1 MLLFILYK
9 DLNANP
15 LQIGIFLAANPIVAL
30 FSVYWSFAVHRRGD
44 RLRANI
50 IWATILGYLPFF
62 FVPIFDNAWYLIGTS
77 ACFMLFDRGVRPAW
91 MELLKRNISTDDRQ
105 HALSY
110 GSIFSYIG
118 GGGFPLLMGWFL
130 DHREGSWVWMLPIT
144 AFVGTLSAWL
154 QLNLATA
161 KKLHDEVV
169 TEGETISIVAPWQH
183 AWRLLR
189 ERSDFALFTFGFF
202 LEGLG

>member
-62 FVPIFDNAWYLIGTS
+62 LCRFSIMLGISLALQPVSCSLIGG
-77 ACFMLFDRGVRPAW
+77 CDLP
-91 MELLKRNISTDDRQ
+91 
-105 HALSY
+105 
-110 GSIFSYIG
+110 
-118 GGGFPLLMGWFL
+118 GWSF
-130 DHREGSWVWMLPIT
+130 
-144 AFVGTLSAWL
+144 
-154 QLNLATA
+154 
-161 KKLHDEVV
+161 
-169 TEGETISIVAPWQH
+169 
-183 AWRLLR
+183 
-189 ERSDFALFTFGFF
+189 
-202 LEGLG
+202 